1 MALTVYCWL
10 LCLYPGS
17 CRHEFGEEMTCV
29 FRDARSDLPP
39 ALVAK
44 ISFYRREFCGVL
56 SSAVW
61 AHFDRLF
68 GPANPFPRFYMQPQF
83 RFPRSTV
90 FLMWV
95 ILAGVLLAI
104 EKAKIIQVKYGP
116 QEVMAVWNSLPWFLF
131 LFPAL
136 ACVAVAA
143 VWGLLFALRRTG
155 MHRLD
160 SVRTCQTSDG
170 AGPLTRQ

>member
-10 LCLYPGS
+10 LFLYPGS
-17 CRHEFGEEMTCV
+17 YRDELGEEMTSV
-29 FRDARSDLPP
+29 FRDARNTLPP
-39 ALVAK
+39 ALAAK
-44 ISFYRREFCGVL
+44 LSFYGREFYGLVWG
-56 SSAVW
+56 AVR

-68 GPANPFPRFYMQPQF
+68 GPAIPSWRIYMQPNF

-95 ILAGVLLAI
+95 ILAGVLLTI
-104 EKAKIIQVKYGP
+104 EKAKTIQVKYGP
-116 QEVMAVWNSLPWFLF
+116 EEIMAVWNSLPWFLF

-136 ACVAVAA
+136 ACAAVAA

-155 MHRLD
+155 MHRLGR
-160 SVRTCQTSDG
+160 VQTW
-170 AGPLTRQ
+170 PEQQ

>member
-1 MALTVYCWL
+1 
-10 LCLYPGS
+10 
-17 CRHEFGEEMTCV
+17 
-29 FRDARSDLPP
+29 
-39 ALVAK
+39 
-44 ISFYRREFCGVL
+44 
-56 SSAVW
+56 
-61 AHFDRLF
+61 
-68 GPANPFPRFYMQPQF
+68 MQPQF

-160 SVRTCQTSDG
+160 SVRICQTSDG